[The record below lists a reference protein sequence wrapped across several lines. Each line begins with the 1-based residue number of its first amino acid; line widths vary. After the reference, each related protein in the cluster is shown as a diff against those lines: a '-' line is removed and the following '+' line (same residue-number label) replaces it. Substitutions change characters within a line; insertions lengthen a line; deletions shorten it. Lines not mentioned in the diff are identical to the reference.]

1 MKGLLLFFSLILS
14 VMPTYT
20 LAQEKPNFLVIIVD
34 DLNDW
39 IEPLKGHP
47 QTLTPNLN
55 KLASQGIVFSQAYCQ
70 APICAPSRAAL
81 FSGMYPSKTGN
92 YLQIPDKDL
101 KKSNAVSA
109 ASVMLPDYME
119 KFGYQT
125 LGVGK
130 LFHNGDDAKVFDLFG
145 GWSGKYGPSPKDRMN
160 YDPFWYGKPTGTS
173 TDWGAFPQKDEEMPD
188 VFSAEWAINQLNKTQ
203 DKPFFLA
210 VGLVRPHV
218 PWYVPQ
224 KWYDI
229 FPKNNLSLPP
239 YLPNDMD
246 DIPPLGIQISSAPMM
261 PTTKELLEQ
270 GRWNEVIQAYLACVH
285 FADAQIGKILDALNN
300 SKYAGNTHIILL
312 SDHGYHLGEKDRFA
326 KQALWKKAIQS
337 VLIIKTAANTSAGK
351 KCDAPVQLVDIY
363 PTILDLADIAQNKE
377 NDGHSLL
384 PLIQQPQSKKWPH
397 PALTFYGPNNVSVVK
412 DNHQLIQYEDKSQ
425 ELYDLIKD
433 PNEWN
438 NLVFKKENN
447 AKAKNLAKYIPQKQA
462 SISPYLKYDINAYF
476 RALLE

>member
-1 MKGLLLFFSLILS
+1 
-14 VMPTYT
+14 
-20 LAQEKPNFLVIIVD
+20 
-34 DLNDW
+34 
-39 IEPLKGHP
+39 
-47 QTLTPNLN
+47 
-55 KLASQGIVFSQAYCQ
+55 
-70 APICAPSRAAL
+70 
-81 FSGMYPSKTGN
+81 
-92 YLQIPDKDL
+92 
-101 KKSNAVSA
+101 
-109 ASVMLPDYME
+109 
-119 KFGYQT
+119 
-125 LGVGK
+125 
-130 LFHNGDDAKVFDLFG
+130 
-145 GWSGKYGPSPKDRMN
+145 MN
-160 YDPFWYGKPTGTS
+160 YDPLWYGKPTGTS
-173 TDWGAFPQKDEEMPD
+173 TDWGAFPEKDEEMPD
-188 VFSAEWAINQLNKTQ
+188 VFSAEWAINQLNKPQ

-218 PWYVPQ
+218 PWHVPQ

-229 FPKNNLSLPP
+229 FPKNNLSFPP

-351 KCDAPVQLVDIY
+351 KCNAPVQLVDIY
-363 PTILDLADIAQNKE
+363 PTILDLAGIAQNKE

-433 PNEWN
+433 PNEWH

>member
-1 MKGLLLFFSLILS
+1 
-14 VMPTYT
+14 
-20 LAQEKPNFLVIIVD
+20 
-34 DLNDW
+34 
-39 IEPLKGHP
+39 
-47 QTLTPNLN
+47 
-55 KLASQGIVFSQAYCQ
+55 
-70 APICAPSRAAL
+70 
-81 FSGMYPSKTGN
+81 
-92 YLQIPDKDL
+92 
-101 KKSNAVSA
+101 
-109 ASVMLPDYME
+109 
-119 KFGYQT
+119 
-125 LGVGK
+125 
-130 LFHNGDDAKVFDLFG
+130 
-145 GWSGKYGPSPKDRMN
+145 
-160 YDPFWYGKPTGTS
+160 
-173 TDWGAFPQKDEEMPD
+173 
-188 VFSAEWAINQLNKTQ
+188 
-203 DKPFFLA
+203 
-210 VGLVRPHV
+210 
-218 PWYVPQ
+218 
-224 KWYDI
+224 
-229 FPKNNLSLPP
+229 
-239 YLPNDMD
+239 MD

-363 PTILDLADIAQNKE
+363 PTILDLAGIAQNKE

-433 PNEWN
+433 PHEWN
-438 NLVFKKENN
+438 NLVFKKHNN

>member
-1 MKGLLLFFSLILS
+1 MKVLLLFFALFLS
-14 VMPTYT
+14 VNGM
-20 LAQEKPNFLVIIVD
+20 AQKKPNFLVIIVD

-39 IEPLKGHP
+39 IEPLNGHP
-47 QTLTPNLN
+47 QTLTPNMN
-55 KLASQGIVFSQAYCQ
+55 KLARQGIVFSQAYCQ

-92 YLQIPDKDL
+92 YLQVPDKDL

-109 ASVMLPDYME
+109 AAVMLPDYLE
-119 KFGYQT
+119 KAGYQT

-130 LFHNGDDAKVFDLFG
+130 LFHNGDDAKVFDVFG
-145 GWSGKYGPSPKDRMN
+145 GWSGKYGPSPKERIH
-160 YDPFWYGKPTGTS
+160 YDPLWYGKPTGTS
-173 TDWGAFPQKDEEMPD
+173 TDWGAFPQNDEEMPD
-188 VFSAEWAINQLNKTQ
+188 VISAEWAIHQLNMPL

-229 FPKNNLSLPP
+229 FPKNNLSFPP
-239 YLPNDMD
+239 YLPDDMK
-246 DIPPLGIQISSAPMM
+246 DIPPLGVQISSAPMM

-285 FADAQIGKILDALNN
+285 FADAQIGKIIDALNN
-300 SKYAGNTHIILL
+300 SIYAENTHIILL
-312 SDHGYHLGEKDRFA
+312 SDHGYHLGEKNRFA

-337 VLIIKTAANTSAGK
+337 VLIIKTADNTSAGK

-363 PTILDLADIAQNKE
+363 PTILYLAGISQHKAT
-377 NDGHSLL
+377 DGHSLL
-384 PLIQQPQSKKWPH
+384 PLIKQPQAKKWPY
-397 PALTFYGPNNVSVVK
+397 PALTFYGPNNVSVIK
-412 DNHQLIQYEDKSQ
+412 DNYHLIQYEDTSQ
-425 ELYDLIKD
+425 ELYNLMND

-438 NLVFKKENN
+438 NLVFKKKTHAR
-447 AKAKNLAKYIPQKQA
+447 AKQLAEYIPEKQA
-462 SISPYLKYDINAYF
+462 PLSPFLKYDINPYF